1 MLNKNII
8 GFAAYSGT
16 GKTTL
21 IKELVNILNN
31 TGYNVSVIKH
41 AHHDFDTDHPG
52 KDSYEIRKAGS
63 TNILVSSKK
72 RWALIHEN
80 KNTQEPS
87 LQDLVDLINNIKTD
101 IILVEGFKLE
111 DFPKIELYRKDI
123 GKGFLYENDMNIVAI
138 ASDEKINISR
148 NIEELDIN
156 NPHQIVDY
164 IIKYL
169 KLSK

>member
-21 IKELVNILNN
+21 IKQLVNNLSNA
-31 TGYNVSVIKH
+31 GYKVSVIKH

-80 KNTQEPS
+80 DSNEES
-87 LQDLVDLINNIKTD
+87 SFIELVNLINNVETD
-101 IILVEGFKLE
+101 IILVEGFKAE
-111 DFPKIELYRKDI
+111 NFPKIELYRKNI
-123 GKGFLYENDMNIVAI
+123 GKGFLYENDFNIIAI

-148 NIEELDIN
+148 NIDVLDIN

-164 IIKYL
+164 IIKFL
-169 KLSK
+169 NLPK